1 VTAPER
7 VVPMYPPPDT
17 VDRLSMFFRTL
28 ALSSACNAPRQKDAE
43 RMPPPE
49 NARPTK
55 YELAVGRKTGSCS
68 GRVLVWA
75 CKADSELAS
84 GGRASEV
91 GSELT
96 VFAGKD
102 TASGSISS
110 ATRPVLPSSRRAEL

>member
-1 VTAPER
+1 
-7 VVPMYPPPDT
+7 
-17 VDRLSMFFRTL
+17 MFFRTL
-28 ALSSACNAPRQKDAE
+28 ALLSACNAPRQKDAE

-55 YELAVGRKTGSCS
+55 YELAAGRRTGSCS

-84 GGRASEV
+84 GGRVCEV

-96 VFAGKD
+96 GFAGAD
-102 TASGSISS
+102 TGAASISS
-110 ATRPVLPSSRRAEL
+110 ATRSVLPSSRRR